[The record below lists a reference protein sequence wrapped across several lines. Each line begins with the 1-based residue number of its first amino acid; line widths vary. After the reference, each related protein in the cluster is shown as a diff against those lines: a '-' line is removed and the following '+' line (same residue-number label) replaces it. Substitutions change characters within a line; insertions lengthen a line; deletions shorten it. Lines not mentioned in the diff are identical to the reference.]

1 MDTTNPNT
9 KGMQNSIDA
18 SLAGATQLGAEQSSL
33 HSVPNE
39 VKYGKDFRVP
49 ELPPILQAQLFGA
62 DPAQPPQLGQL
73 PQPTTWFSAAGGST
87 GTQYKIK
94 KFIDDIYQ
102 KEMKYRYHKQ
112 YVREDF
118 LLTKSPIFDLQK
130 FHNLRQKGDLLPH
143 SGQARHSSQTRPK
156 GTNILGLDRHGL
168 PVLRGDSE
176 SLTNV
181 LGFQAGG
188 PNVVP
193 PAMPALPRRLGG
205 HDDSIQGEN

>member
-1 MDTTNPNT
+1 MQRLSEAEQEQDGTLVKGGGDVSDAYQTHAMDSTNLNT

-18 SLAGATQLGAEQSSL
+18 SLAGATQLGIEQSSL
-33 HSVPNE
+33 RSVPNE
-39 VKYGKDFRVP
+39 GKYGKDFRVP

-62 DPAQPPQLGQL
+62 DLAQPAQLGQL
-73 PQPTTWFSAAGGST
+73 AQPTTWFSAAGGT

-130 FHNLRQKGDLLPH
+130 YHNLRQKGDLLPH
-143 SGQARHSSQTRPK
+143 PSQARHSS
-156 GTNILGLDRHGL
+156 
-168 PVLRGDSE
+168 
-176 SLTNV
+176 
-181 LGFQAGG
+181 
-188 PNVVP
+188 
-193 PAMPALPRRLGG
+193 
-205 HDDSIQGEN
+205 

>member
-1 MDTTNPNT
+1 LQRLNEAEQEHEGTLVKGGGDASEAYQTNTMDPNNLNT
-9 KGMQNSIDA
+9 KGMQNSIDI
-18 SLAGATQLGAEQSSL
+18 SLAGATQLIEQNSL

-62 DPAQPPQLGQL
+62 DLAQPPQLGQL
-73 PQPTTWFSAAGGST
+73 SQPTTWFSAGGGSS

-112 YVREDF
+112 YVREDS

-143 SGQARHSSQTRPK
+143 PAQARHSS
-156 GTNILGLDRHGL
+156 
-168 PVLRGDSE
+168 
-176 SLTNV
+176 
-181 LGFQAGG
+181 
-188 PNVVP
+188 
-193 PAMPALPRRLGG
+193 
-205 HDDSIQGEN
+205 

>member
-1 MDTTNPNT
+1 MQRLNETDQELEGTLVKGGADVSDAYQTNTNDNTNLNT

-18 SLAGATQLGAEQSSL
+18 SQAGATNLNVEQASL

-39 VKYGKDFRVP
+39 IKYGKDFRIP

-62 DPAQPPQLGQL
+62 DLAQPQLGQ
-73 PQPTTWFSAAGGST
+73 PSQPTTWFSAAGGAG

-130 FHNLRQKGDLLPH
+130 YHNLRQKGDLLQH
-143 SGQARHSSQTRPK
+143 SQQARHSS
-156 GTNILGLDRHGL
+156 
-168 PVLRGDSE
+168 
-176 SLTNV
+176 
-181 LGFQAGG
+181 
-188 PNVVP
+188 
-193 PAMPALPRRLGG
+193 
-205 HDDSIQGEN
+205 